1 MAGANYNKLN
11 ITSGTDQTLVP
22 ALASNTYS
30 VVTVSM
36 VNKSSTQCKVRVA
49 LTDTAGSPGAGEY
62 LEYDAILNTGGVLE
76 RTGIVVASGKSIT
89 VSAAAVTGSL
99 SVAAV
104 AYGIEGVS

>member
-11 ITSGTDQTLVP
+11 ITSATDQTLVP
-22 ALASNTYS
+22 AMASNTYS

-36 VNKSSTQCKVRVA
+36 VNKSSTQCIVRVS

-76 RTGIVVASGKSIT
+76 RTGIIVASGKSIT
-89 VSAAAVTGSL
+89 VSATAVTGTL

>member
-11 ITSGTDQTLVP
+11 ITSATDQTLVP
-22 ALASNTYS
+22 AMASNTYS

-36 VNKSSTQCKVRVA
+36 VNKSSTQCKVRVS
-49 LTDTAGSPGAGEY
+49 LTDTAASPGAGEY

-76 RTGIVVASGKSIT
+76 RTGIIVASGKSIT
-89 VSAAAVTGSL
+89 VSATAVTGTL